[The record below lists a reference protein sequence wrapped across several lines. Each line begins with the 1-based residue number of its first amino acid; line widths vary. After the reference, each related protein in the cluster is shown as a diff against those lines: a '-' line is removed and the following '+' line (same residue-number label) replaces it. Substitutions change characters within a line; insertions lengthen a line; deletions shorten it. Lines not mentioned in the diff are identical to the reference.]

1 MNSIRNAG
9 REQRY
14 GLALILIL
22 SSLVFIMAAPNGTWS
37 DLTALA
43 LLGGSLMASLRAA
56 RSNNTLRVVSGVLVV
71 LALVFA
77 LVSTFIDDVN
87 TELFVRIASLALVVL
102 ATPVMVHGMVKQVK
116 LEKQVTIFTMLGVL
130 CIYLLMALAFA
141 EAFGLIEAIKD
152 QPFFRDGQGAEDLS
166 NYLYF
171 SITTITTAGLGDFSP
186 AGDLGR
192 SLTAAEALIGQ
203 IYLVTVVAVIVANL
217 GRRRSDGDS
226 GDENDRSAS

>member
-1 MNSIRNAG
+1 MTSIREAG

-14 GLALILIL
+14 GLTLILIL
-22 SSLVFIMAAPNGTWS
+22 SSLIFIMAAPNGTWS

-43 LLGGSLMASLRAA
+43 LLGGSLLASLRAA
-56 RSNNTLRVVSGVLVV
+56 RSNRYLRIACAVLVA
-71 LALVFA
+71 LALIFA
-77 LVSTFIDDVN
+77 LFQALFTDDN
-87 TELFVRIASLALVVL
+87 SELFVRMASLFLVVL
-102 ATPVMVHGMVKQVK
+102 ATPVMVHGMARQVK
-116 LEKQVTIFTMLGVL
+116 REKQVTIFTMLGVL

-141 EAFGLIEAIKD
+141 EAFGLIQVIED
-152 QPFFRDGQGAEDLS
+152 EPFFRNGQGAEDLS

-192 SLTAAEALIGQ
+192 SLTGGEALIGQ

-217 GRRRSDGDS
+217 GRRR
-226 GDENDRSAS
+226 

>member
-1 MNSIRNAG
+1 MISIKDAG

-14 GLALILIL
+14 GLALVLIL
-22 SSLVFIMAAPNGTWS
+22 ASLIFIMAAPNGTWS
-37 DLTALA
+37 DLIALT
-43 LLGGSLMASLRAA
+43 LLGGSLLASLRAA
-56 RSNNTLRVVSGVLVV
+56 RSNDTLRKVCSALVV
-71 LALVFA
+71 TALVFA
-77 LVSTFIDDVN
+77 FISPFIDGID
-87 TELFVRIASLALVVL
+87 TELFVRIASLLLVVL

-116 LEKQVTIFTMLGVL
+116 QEKAVTIFTMLGVL

-141 EAFGLIEAIKD
+141 EAFGLIQAVHEE
-152 QPFFRDGQGAEDLS
+152 PFFRDGQGAEDLS

-217 GRRRSDGDS
+217 GRRRPAGDDS
-226 GDENDRSAS
+226 NQKNS

>member
-1 MNSIRNAG
+1 MTSIRNAD

-22 SSLVFIMAAPNGTWS
+22 GSLVFIMAAPTGKWT
-37 DLTALA
+37 DLVALF
-43 LLGGSLMASLRAA
+43 LLGGALLASLRAA
-56 RSNNTLRVVSGVLVV
+56 RSNRNLRVACT
-71 LALVFA
+71 ALVIVA
-77 LVSTFIDDVN
+77 LVLTFAQTLFTNDSSD
-87 TELFVRIASLALVVL
+87 LFVRIASLVLVVL
-102 ATPVMVHGMVKQVK
+102 AAPVIVHGIVRQAKD
-116 LEKQVTIFTMLGVL
+116 EKKVTIFTMLGVL

-141 EAFGLIEAIKD
+141 EAFGLIQAASDE
-152 QPFFRDGQGAEDLS
+152 PFFRNGQGSETLS

-203 IYLVTVVAVIVANL
+203 IYLVTVVAVIVGNL
-217 GRRRSDGDS
+217 GRSRGRDV
-226 GDENDRSAS
+226 

>member
-22 SSLVFIMAAPNGTWS
+22 ASLIFIMAAPDGSWS
-37 DLTALA
+37 DLIALT
-43 LLGGSLMASLRAA
+43 LLGGSLMACLRAA
-56 RSNNTLRVVSGVLVV
+56 RSRDRLRIICGVVVALTL
-71 LALVFA
+71 AFA
-77 LVSTFIDDVN
+77 LVSTFIDDID
-87 TELFVRIASLALVVL
+87 TELFVRISSLALVVL
-102 ATPVMVHGMVKQVK
+102 ATPVMIHGMVKQVK
-116 LEKQVTIFTMLGVL
+116 LERQVTIFTMLGVL

-141 EAFGLIEAIKD
+141 ETFGLIQSIKD
-152 QPFFRDGQGAEDLS
+152 QPFFRAGQGAEDLS

-217 GRRRSDGDS
+217 GRRRADPK
-226 GDENDRSAS
+226 E

>member
-22 SSLVFIMAAPNGTWS
+22 ASLIFIMAAPDGSWS
-37 DLTALA
+37 DLIALT
-43 LLGGSLMASLRAA
+43 LLGGSLMACLRAA
-56 RSNNTLRVVSGVLVV
+56 RSRDRLRIVCGVVVALTL
-71 LALVFA
+71 AFA
-77 LVSTFIDDVN
+77 LVSTFIDDID
-87 TELFVRIASLALVVL
+87 TELFVRISSLALVVL
-102 ATPVMVHGMVKQVK
+102 ATPVMIHGMVKQVK
-116 LEKQVTIFTMLGVL
+116 LERQVTIFTMLGVL

-141 EAFGLIEAIKD
+141 ETFGLIQSIKD
-152 QPFFRDGQGAEDLS
+152 QPFFRAGQGAEDLS

-217 GRRRSDGDS
+217 GRRRPEKDAGDGD
-226 GDENDRSAS
+226 

>member
-22 SSLVFIMAAPNGTWS
+22 ASLIFIMAAPNGDWS
-37 DLTALA
+37 DLIALG

-56 RSNNTLRVVSGVLVV
+56 RSSERLRFVCGGLVV
-71 LALVFA
+71 LALAFA
-77 LVSTFIDDVN
+77 VISTFIDDVN

-102 ATPVMVHGMVKQVK
+102 ATPVMVHGMVRQVK
-116 LEKQVTIFTMLGVL
+116 QEKEVTIFTMLGVL

-141 EAFGLIEAIKD
+141 EAFGLIQVIKD
-152 QPFFRDGQGAEDLS
+152 EPFFRNGQGAEDLS

-186 AGDLGR
+186 AGDVGR

-217 GRRRSDGDS
+217 GRLGPAKDG
-226 GDENDRSAS
+226 GDDRPAS

>member
-1 MNSIRNAG
+1 LNSIRNAG

-22 SSLVFIMAAPNGTWS
+22 ASLIFIMAAPDGSWS
-37 DLTALA
+37 DLIALT
-43 LLGGSLMASLRAA
+43 LLGGSLMACLRAA
-56 RSNNTLRVVSGVLVV
+56 RSRDRLRIICGVVVALTL
-71 LALVFA
+71 AFA
-77 LVSTFIDDVN
+77 LVSTFIDDID
-87 TELFVRIASLALVVL
+87 TELFVRISSLALVVL
-102 ATPVMVHGMVKQVK
+102 ATPVMIHGMVKQVK
-116 LEKQVTIFTMLGVL
+116 LERQVTIFTMLGVL

-141 EAFGLIEAIKD
+141 ETFGLIQSIKD
-152 QPFFRDGQGAEDLS
+152 QPFFRAGQGAEDLS

-217 GRRRSDGDS
+217 GRRRPEKDAGDGD
-226 GDENDRSAS
+226 